1 MCNQTFVFRKVYGIV
16 LSFGQKFKLTAYLLV
31 TKQRY
36 PFCGLDAYSYDVIIV
51 AFLSGFLLFAIS
63 PGFEI

>member
-1 MCNQTFVFRKVYGIV
+1 V